1 MGKTDSKKE
10 GYLLFYRWCDALIGL
25 LRKVLTPA
33 LFEAAKKWL
42 LLIAHYTLY
51 AAVGLSIIIGLIGAI
66 RGESFQIFAESLGF
80 ALAFILIQFLAKTF
94 IDADDKLVSNNPSHL
109 SSASFLDS
117 IALVTALIGVVAFFY
132 QTYLAIKLPSLE
144 AFAMGLGTLI
154 LFALFSLLALNAK
167 MVNVSMAAGAGA
179 GEEALGILTFFA
191 KAALI
196 LVSLLFGVVIIV
208 LTISNLVELFSF
220 FGDKFKLISA
230 WSKARGNMENTV
242 IAGLFPFAA
251 YIAFV
256 FLYLLIDIILAVLAI
271 PGKLDKLGKKKE

>member
-10 GYLLFYRWCDALIGL
+10 GHLMFYQWCDALIGV
-25 LRKVLTPA
+25 LRKMLTPA

-42 LLIAHYTLY
+42 LLIAHYVLY
-51 AAVGLSIIIGLIGAI
+51 AAVGLNIIIGLIGAI
-66 RGESFQIFAESLGF
+66 RGESFQVFVVSLAF
-80 ALAFILIQFLAKTF
+80 ALAFMVIQFLAKTF
-94 IDADDKLVSNNPSHL
+94 NDANDKLVSNNPSHL

-117 IALVTALIGVVAFFY
+117 LALISALIGVVAFFY

-144 AFAMGLGTLI
+144 AFAMGVGALV

-191 KAALI
+191 KSALT
-196 LVSLLFGVVIIV
+196 LASLLFGVAIIV
-208 LTISNLVELFSF
+208 LTISNLVELFNF
-220 FGDKFKLISA
+220 FGNDLSTT
-230 WSKARGNMENTV
+230 WSNSLGIMGNTV
-242 IAGLFPFAA
+242 IAGLIPFAA

-256 FLYLLIDIILAVLAI
+256 FLYLLIDIILSILAI